1 MEVTLEYPNVLQYDG
16 DFNQFCPV
24 EDIDKVI
31 EYNINDV
38 NATETLLN
46 RCQKD
51 IELRLNIE
59 KEYNIKA
66 LNKDGVNLGMEILKQ
81 RYLAE
86 TGLT

>member
-16 DFNQFCPV
+16 DFNQFCPI

-31 EYNINDV
+31 YYNQVDV
-38 NATETLLN
+38 GATEALLN

-59 KEYNIKA
+59 QEYSIKA